1 VSGAVQRGQND
12 LVRERFTRSAE
23 AFARLAT
30 PHRSGDAEL
39 IARLADTKPE
49 AVALDLACGPGTFTM
64 ALARRSRHVFGLD
77 LTPALL
83 DRARR
88 RASDEGAGNVTLF
101 CCDATA
107 LPLPDASVDAA
118 ICGYSFHHMS
128 EPLSA
133 LRELA
138 RVVRRGGRLALVDII
153 VSRDADSEAAD
164 EIERARD
171 ASHRH
176 TFRRA
181 EFPETVERAG
191 FRVRAIEQ
199 LDRARLFSE
208 WMRIAGWAPADPAW
222 RNTRR
227 LMEAG
232 LPDEAPGF
240 RAQLLPADGEAEPEI
255 EFVQSCMFLAASK
268 P

>member
-1 VSGAVQRGQND
+1 VSGVVHSEQNE

-23 AFARLAT
+23 AFARMAV
-30 PHRSGDAEL
+30 PHRNGDAEMV
-39 IARLADTKPE
+39 ARLAAPRPLE
-49 AVALDLACGPGTFTM
+49 AALDLACGPGTFTI
-64 ALARRSRHVFGLD
+64 ALAQRARHVFGLD

-83 DRARR
+83 ERARR
-88 RASDEGAGNVTLF
+88 RVSEESVTNVTLV
-101 CCDATA
+101 CGDATA
-107 LPLPDASVDAA
+107 LPLPDESIDAA
-118 ICGYSFHHMS
+118 VCGYSFHHMS
-128 EPLSA
+128 EPLRA
-133 LRELA
+133 LQELA
-138 RVVRRGGRLALVDII
+138 RVVRRDGRLALVDMI
-153 VSRDADSEAAD
+153 VASDADSEAID

-191 FRVRAIEQ
+191 FRVRTVEP
-199 LDRARLFSE
+199 LDRARRFSE
-208 WMRIAGWAPADPAW
+208 WMRIAGWAPADPGW

-232 LPDEAPGF
+232 LADAAAGFEA
-240 RAQLLPADGEAEPEI
+240 RLLPAEGGAEPEI
-255 EFVQSCMFLAASK
+255 EFVQSSMFLAASK